1 MIPVGKLVLNRNPRN
16 YFAEV
21 EQIAFSPAHLVPGI
35 EPSPDKMLQ
44 GRLFSYNDTHRH
56 RLGTNFNQIP
66 VNCPYRS
73 RAMNYQRDGPQT
85 VTMNQEGAPNYFPNS
100 FSGPRDGK
108 QFLESKFT
116 VTPDV
121 GRFNSADEDNFTQC
135 GIFFRD
141 VLNKDEKFRLVD
153 NIASHVI
160 NAQEFLQER
169 AIKQFGCADPEY
181 GRMLRERIGHYKSL
195 KGTAPPVAIAHI

>member
-1 MIPVGKLVLNRNPRN
+1 
-16 YFAEV
+16 
-21 EQIAFSPAHLVPGI
+21 
-35 EPSPDKMLQ
+35 
-44 GRLFSYNDTHRH
+44 
-56 RLGTNFNQIP
+56 
-66 VNCPYRS
+66 
-73 RAMNYQRDGPQT
+73 MNYQRDGPQT

-108 QFLESKFT
+108 QFLESKFS

-160 NAQEFLQER
+160 NAQDFLQVSKR
-169 AIKQFGCADPEY
+169 N
-181 GRMLRERIGHYKSL
+181 GRYHY
-195 KGTAPPVAIAHI
+195 TV

>member
-1 MIPVGKLVLNRNPRN
+1 MG
-16 YFAEV
+16 
-21 EQIAFSPAHLVPGI
+21 
-35 EPSPDKMLQ
+35 
-44 GRLFSYNDTHRH
+44 
-56 RLGTNFNQIP
+56 GTNFNQIP

-160 NAQEFLQER
+160 NAQEFCRREPSNNLDVLTPNMEECYVNVLDITR
-169 AIKQFGCADPEY
+169 A
-181 GRMLRERIGHYKSL
+181 
-195 KGTAPPVAIAHI
+195 